1 MMFTEHR
8 SSDSSLTPLFN
19 HTMSEMKR
27 ILTLTATLFSVI
39 LTLQAQEAPLPPD
52 PEPGQCFVR
61 CVTPDVW
68 VEEDV
73 DVLQT
78 PAYTKIEVI
87 PAEYKNVEQ
96 EVIIRPATIEYVNV
110 PARFDTVEEVVE
122 LVQPYNQVTVDAASF
137 VESTED
143 VEVQA
148 AYAKYE
154 YQTQMENCDEDD
166 PRKCMVLCYV
176 EHPAKIRTLSV
187 KKMTK
192 DATVTRK
199 EAGRETTTI
208 TTLKMVEAS
217 KVVEKEVPAL
227 IKTITKRVLVR
238 DEVVKE
244 IEVPAVYTTE
254 TRRVLK
260 EKGGLTVW
268 EPIQCS
274 LTDYNVLPIFYEYN
288 RARLLP
294 EAVNVIDTTIL
305 SLMKAKPLIT
315 VEIESHTDSRGD
327 KAFNM
332 DLSQRRVQSVVDYL
346 VSRGIRKDRLI
357 ARGYGEERLTN
368 PCKDGVPCSEAEH
381 QENRRT
387 EFRVVS
393 Q

>member
-1 MMFTEHR
+1 MITMK
-8 SSDSSLTPLFN
+8 LT
-19 HTMSEMKR
+19 
-27 ILTLTATLFSVI
+27 LTLTAFLSLLSFA
-39 LTLQAQEAPLPPD
+39 LQGQEAPLPPD

-61 CVTPDVW
+61 CVTPDIW
-68 VEEDV
+68 GEEQV

-78 PAYTKIEVI
+78 PAYTKIEVT
-87 PAEYKNVEQ
+87 PAEYREVEQ
-96 EVIIRPATIEYVNV
+96 EVIVRPATIEYVNV
-110 PARFDTVEEVVE
+110 PARFDTVAEVVE
-122 LVQPYNQVTVDAASF
+122 IVEPYNEVTVDAASF
-137 VESTED
+137 VEATED

-176 EHPAKIRTLSV
+176 EHPAKIRTISV
-187 KKMTK
+187 KQMTK
-192 DATVTRK
+192 DATVTRN

-217 KVVEKEVPAL
+217 KVIEKEVPAL
-227 IKTITKRVLVR
+227 KKTITKRELIK
-238 DEVVKE
+238 DEMVTEV
-244 IEVPAVYTTE
+244 EVPAVYATE

-260 EKGGLTVW
+260 KKGGMTVW
-268 EPIQCS
+268 EPIACS

-294 EAVNVIDTTIL
+294 ESVAVIDTTIL

-315 VEIESHTDSRGD
+315 VEVNSHTDARGD
-327 KAFNM
+327 KAFNLE
-332 DLSQRRVQSVVDYL
+332 LSQRRAQSVVDYL
-346 VSRGIRKDRLI
+346 VSKGIRRERLI
-357 ARGYGEERLTN
+357 SNGYGEESLVN
-368 PCKDGVPCSEAEH
+368 ACKDGVPCSEAEH

>member
-1 MMFTEHR
+1 
-8 SSDSSLTPLFN
+8 
-19 HTMSEMKR
+19 MKLP
-27 ILTLTATLFSVI
+27 LTLTTLLLMLSFA
-39 LTLQAQEAPLPPD
+39 LLAQEAPLPPE

-68 VEEDV
+68 VDEEIE
-73 DVLQT
+73 VLQT
-78 PAYTKIEVI
+78 PAYTKMEVT
-87 PAEYKNVEQ
+87 PAEYKEVEQ
-96 EVIIRPATIEYVNV
+96 EVIIRPATVEYINV
-110 PARFDTVEEVVE
+110 PARFDTVQEVIE
-122 LVQPYNQVTVDAASF
+122 LAEPYNEVTVEAASF
-137 VESTED
+137 VKSTKD

-176 EHPAKIRTLSV
+176 EHPAKIRTISV
-187 KKMTK
+187 QKMTK

-208 TTLKMVEAS
+208 TTLKMVEAA
-217 KVVEKEVPAL
+217 KVIEKEVPAL
-227 IKTITKRVLVR
+227 KKTITKRVLVK
-238 DEVVKE
+238 DEQVKE
-244 IEVPAVYTTE
+244 IEVPAVYATE

-260 EKGGLTVW
+260 KKGGLTVW
-268 EPIQCS
+268 EPIECS

-294 EAVNVIDTTIL
+294 ESIAVIDTTIL

-315 VEIESHTDSRGD
+315 VEIDSHTDARGD

-332 DLSQRRVQSVVDYL
+332 ELSQRRAQSVVDYL
-346 VSRGIRKDRLI
+346 VSQGIREGRLI
-357 ARGYGEERLTN
+357 AKGYGEKRLAN
-368 PCKDGVPCSEAEH
+368 RCKDGVPCSEAEH
-381 QENRRT
+381 QKNRRT